1 MISIMMVQMIAIAQA
16 AQIASKNPRA
26 FKNPPQLNQEIKPE
40 EPNKEELLSFETV
53 FFLIVMIE
61 ALFFALPFVALIFLF
76 FKIQFAKEG
85 IPFP

>member
-1 MISIMMVQMIAIAQA
+1 MISIMMVQMIAMAQA
-16 AQIASKNPRA
+16 AQLASKNPSA
-26 FKNPPQLNQEIKPE
+26 FKNPPQLTQEIKQE
-40 EPNKEELLSFETV
+40 EPKKKELFSFETI

-61 ALFFALPFVALIFLF
+61 ALFFGLPFVALIFLF